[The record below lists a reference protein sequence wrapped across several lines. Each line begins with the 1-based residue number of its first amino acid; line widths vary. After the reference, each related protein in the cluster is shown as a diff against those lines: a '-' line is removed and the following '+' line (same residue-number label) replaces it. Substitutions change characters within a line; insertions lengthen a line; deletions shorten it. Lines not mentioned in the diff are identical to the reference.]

1 MSRPQQRGAKATG
14 SQTTQKISQLLGL
27 LFKAHPWHG
36 VPVGQDA
43 PSVVTSYI
51 EIVPTDTVKYEI
63 DKASGILKIDRPQRY
78 SNICPTLYGFIP
90 RTLCARQVGQF
101 CVEKTG
107 RPGIV
112 GDGDPLDICVLTEKT
127 IPRGDILLQAIP
139 IGGLRMID
147 GNQADD
153 KIIAV
158 MRDDA
163 VYGNWRNIA
172 DCSVILVERL
182 RHYFLTYKDAPDTT
196 ERRVEITHV
205 YDQHDAHEV
214 IRRSLRDYRD
224 EFGDPEA
231 TLSTSLQ
238 EGKSTV
244 SQRRK

>member
-1 MSRPQQRGAKATG
+1 MSMSVRTVPEVSR
-14 SQTTQKISQLLGL
+14 LLGL

-43 PSVVTSYI
+43 PSIVTSYI

-63 DKASGILKIDRPQRY
+63 DKPTGILKIDRPQRY

-90 RTLCARQVGQF
+90 RTLCAERVGQY
-101 CVEKTG
+101 CADKTG
-107 RPGIV
+107 RAGIV
-112 GDGDPLDICVLTEKT
+112 GDGDPLDICVVTEKV

-163 VYGNWRNIA
+163 VYGNWQTISH
-172 DCSVILVERL
+172 CPTTLVERL
-182 RHYFLTYKDAPDTT
+182 RHYFLTYKDAPDAA
-196 ERRVEITHV
+196 ERRVEVTHV

-214 IRRSLRDYRD
+214 IRRSLLDYRD
-224 EFGDPEA
+224 EFGDPEGA
-231 TLSTSLQ
+231 LVTSLQ
-238 EGKSTV
+238 TRKAAAR
-244 SQRRK
+244 QRKRRQ

>member
-1 MSRPQQRGAKATG
+1 MSMSVRTVPEVSR
-14 SQTTQKISQLLGL
+14 LLGL

-43 PSVVTSYI
+43 PSIVTSYI

-63 DKASGILKIDRPQRY
+63 DKPTGILKIDRPQRY

-90 RTLCARQVGQF
+90 RTLCARQVGQY
-101 CVEKTG
+101 CADKTG
-107 RPGIV
+107 RAGIV
-112 GDGDPLDICVLTEKT
+112 GDGDPLDICVVTEKA
-127 IPRGDILLQAIP
+127 IPRGDFLLQAIP

-163 VYGNWRNIA
+163 VYGNWQTISH
-172 DCSVILVERL
+172 CPTTLVERL
-182 RHYFLTYKDAPDTT
+182 RHYFLTYKDAPDAA
-196 ERRVEITHV
+196 ERRVEVTHV

-214 IRRSLRDYRD
+214 IRRSLLDYRD
-224 EFGDPEA
+224 EFGDPEGA
-231 TLSTSLQ
+231 LVTSLQ
-238 EGKSTV
+238 TRKTV
-244 SQRRK
+244 ARQRRRQQ

>member
-1 MSRPQQRGAKATG
+1 MPMSVRTVPEVSR
-14 SQTTQKISQLLGL
+14 LLGL

-43 PSVVTSYI
+43 PSIVTSYI

-63 DKASGILKIDRPQRY
+63 DKPTGILKIDRPQRY

-90 RTLCARQVGQF
+90 RTLCAGRVGQY
-101 CVEKTG
+101 CADKTG
-107 RPGIV
+107 RAGIV
-112 GDGDPLDICVLTEKT
+112 GDGDPLDICVVTEKA

-163 VYGNWRNIA
+163 VYGNWQTISH
-172 DCSVILVERL
+172 CPTTLVERL
-182 RHYFLTYKDAPDTT
+182 RHYFLTYKDAPDAA
-196 ERRVEITHV
+196 ERRVAVTHV

-214 IRRSLRDYRD
+214 IRRSLLDYRD
-224 EFGDPEA
+224 EFGDPEGA
-231 TLSTSLQ
+231 LVTSLQ
-238 EGKSTV
+238 TRNAV
-244 SQRRK
+244 TRRRRQ

>member
-1 MSRPQQRGAKATG
+1 MSVRTMPEVSR
-14 SQTTQKISQLLGL
+14 LLGL

-36 VPVGQDA
+36 VSVGQDS
-43 PSVVTSYI
+43 PSIVTSYI

-63 DKASGILKIDRPQRY
+63 DKPTGILKIDRPQRY

-90 RTLCARQVGQF
+90 RTLCAERVGQY
-101 CVEKTG
+101 CADKTG
-107 RPGIV
+107 RAGIV
-112 GDGDPLDICVLTEKT
+112 GDGDPLDICVVTEKV

-163 VYGNWRNIA
+163 VYGNWQTISH
-172 DCSVILVERL
+172 CPTTLVERL
-182 RHYFLTYKDAPDTT
+182 RHYFLTYKDAPDAA
-196 ERRVEITHV
+196 ERRVEVTHV

-214 IRRSLRDYRD
+214 IRRSLLDYRD
-224 EFGDPEA
+224 EFGDPEGA
-231 TLSTSLQ
+231 LVTSLQ
-238 EGKSTV
+238 TRKAAAR
-244 SQRRK
+244 QRKRRQ